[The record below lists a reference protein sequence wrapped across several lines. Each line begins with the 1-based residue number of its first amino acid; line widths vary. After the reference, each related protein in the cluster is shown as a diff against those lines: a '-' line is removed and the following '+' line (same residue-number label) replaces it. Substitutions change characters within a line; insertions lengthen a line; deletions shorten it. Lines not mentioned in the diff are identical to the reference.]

1 MYQGLGFN
9 PTLGELGAV
18 TQMIAQLTAA
28 ADALADIRPGL
39 RRAADL
45 SQPWQGAAAEA
56 FRARL
61 GDTGSSQLGT
71 RLRHAVAALDR
82 WADTLTANQRRAEE
96 LDVRALRLRK
106 RLESAWDL
114 LQDQQN
120 ARDLASTPAA
130 AAAAATDLASA

>member
-28 ADALADIRPGL
+28 ADALADIRPG
-39 RRAADL
+39 
-45 SQPWQGAAAEA
+45 
-56 FRARL
+56 
-61 GDTGSSQLGT
+61 
-71 RLRHAVAALDR
+71 LRHAVAALDR